1 MVRSRSSVTFAI
13 FALVS
18 FSALEGMWGQ
28 GAKRRLLKKSVHTAL
43 RLGTWVGV
51 KVKVRSEVR
60 VRDRVSAGLG
70 GCALAQGTVGV
81 AHGQPAPGVTGLRF
95 QGLHRAAVI
104 LPEELIEQGRVL
116 FQGPL
121 SSLQLRLLLSHQHLQ
136 PLDLTSLH
144 IQGILGPPEQES
156 LSSLGQPTQVP
167 DVGAARP
174 TWMRNIC
181 RFWLMYLFMLS
192 DSPFFSAM
200 RGGRHLEPGAGS
212 GRETQARGRGRG
224 HSQLVGS
231 QSIAPHAVLCCKA
244 QVITETMGEWALS
257 PAKGEKAL
265 LIYYISM
272 LGDWSRW
279 EESLLL

>member
-1 MVRSRSSVTFAI
+1 MVRSRISVIFAT

-18 FSALEGMWGQ
+18 FSALVSRWGQ
-28 GAKRRLLKKSVHTAL
+28 RAKFRLLKKSVHTAL
-43 RLGTWVGV
+43 RPGTWVGV
-51 KVKVRSEVR
+51 KVKVGSEVR
-60 VRDRVSAGLG
+60 VKDQVQAGLG
-70 GCALAQGTVGV
+70 GCALAQWTMGV
-81 AHGQPAPGVTGLRF
+81 AHGQPVPGATGLRS

-136 PLDLTSLH
+136 PLDLASLH
-144 IQGILGPPEQES
+144 TQGILGPPEQES
-156 LSSLGQPTQVP
+156 HSSLGQPTQVP
-167 DVGAARP
+167 DMGAARP

-200 RGGRHLEPGAGS
+200 RGRRHPGHGAGS
-212 GRETQARGRGRG
+212 GRETQAHGRGWG

-257 PAKGEKAL
+257 TAKGEKAL

-272 LGDWSRW
+272 PGDWSRW
-279 EESLLL
+279 EDSLLL